1 MRTVNFYSMSL
12 NLLCLFQNSAL
23 LPFLQFYS
31 EFTERKNYENCK
43 LLLNEFKECI
53 FQVGYRMTFS
63 VYNTLV

>member
-1 MRTVNFYSMSL
+1 MRIVNFYSMNS

-43 LLLNEFKECI
+43 LLLNEFKLAMFISEFCLTSLSTVL
-53 FQVGYRMTFS
+53 F
-63 VYNTLV
+63 